1 MSNLQADHPLFER
14 ALAELDRGDVAAL
27 SATLAEAPDLVRART
42 ATVESPYE
50 GYFHGATLLHHV
62 AGNPTR
68 GELPEAIEEL
78 ARALLL
84 AGADPDATC
93 GGGPAQPESAGGT
106 VLGLVA
112 SSARAHLQGH
122 SEGLIDVLLE
132 HGATLDPDGG
142 MWIALYHTVE
152 HRGQREVAR
161 MLHERGVRADL
172 PSAAGLGRLDLV
184 RSFFRSDGSL
194 APDADDVW
202 RRTVRRGERATR
214 DEVLADSLLCAAVNG
229 RPRVVAFLLDQG
241 APIDR
246 LRSWG
251 PYSVTAL
258 HGAAWAGWPDVVS
271 LLVERGADPTIV
283 DPAYRTTPRG
293 WAEHC
298 SRSETVDA
306 FARAGVE
313 R

>member
-1 MSNLQADHPLFER
+1 MSKLQANHPLFER

-27 SATLAEAPDLVRART
+27 STTLAEAPDLVHARP

-50 GYFHGATLLHHV
+50 GYFHRATLLHHV

-68 GELPEAIEEL
+68 GELPDTIVEA
-78 ARALLL
+78 ARALLE

-93 GGGPAQPESAGGT
+93 GGGPAQPTSAGGT

-112 SSARAHLQGH
+112 SSARAHRQGH
-122 SEGLIDVLLE
+122 SEALIDVLLE
-132 HGATLDPDGG
+132 SGATLDPDGG
-142 MWIALYHTVE
+142 VWVALYHTVE

-172 PSAAGLGRLDLV
+172 PTAAGLGRLDLV
-184 RSFFRSDGSL
+184 RAFFRPDGSL
-194 APDADDVW
+194 VPEADDVW
-202 RRTVRRGERATR
+202 RRTVRNGEPA
-214 DEVLADSLLCAAVNG
+214 DHHGVLADALLSAGVNG
-229 RPRVVAFLLDQG
+229 WPDVVAFLLGQG

-251 PYSVTAL
+251 PYTVTPL

-271 LLVERGADPTIV
+271 LLLDRGADPALV
-283 DPAYRTTPRG
+283 DPVYAATPRG

-298 SRSETVDA
+298 RRAEALEA
-306 FARAGVE
+306 FDRAGIE